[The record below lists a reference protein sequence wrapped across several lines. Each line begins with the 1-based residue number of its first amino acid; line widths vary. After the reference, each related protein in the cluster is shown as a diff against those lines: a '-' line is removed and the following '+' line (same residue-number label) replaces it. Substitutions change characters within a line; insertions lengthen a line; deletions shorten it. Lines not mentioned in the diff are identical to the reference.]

1 VVEGSAR
8 QSNIADG
15 LEEIGIV
22 SANTLTPPAET
33 APPKPIPSGA
43 VIRRLESATET
54 PQERLLKKHLP
65 AWVISGAVNI
75 GLVGCLLLVPQTPPA
90 RATDKV
96 VATSVEKEESP
107 PEQNLTNE
115 DPGLQSNV
123 EAALPEFQRIEEK
136 TVDAAET
143 HDNIGQPNA
152 PEIDNTALAP
162 PGLNQVDFSNPGTA
176 GDTGNVMKGIAGDA
190 GHSFYAF
197 PGRSG
202 ATKSQLLKAGG
213 GNAESERAVA
223 RALAWLAKQQR
234 SDGSWVFDVTG
245 DTKKEIIAATG
256 MALLPFLA
264 AGETHRTAQKYQKT
278 VRAGLDYLI
287 KCCPTGG
294 PNAGK
299 FTGAGNMYAQA
310 IGTVALCEAYGMTK
324 DKGLLLTSAQAAINY
339 IQRAQAPNGS
349 WGYQAGSAGDTSI
362 VGWQIQA
369 LQAARLSKDIVV
381 DKQVIKKAISF
392 LNLAGAGALKEMYGY
407 NDNTG
412 AAPATSL
419 TAVGLLCRYY
429 IDGWGPDNGGYSRG
443 VAGLMKRV
451 PNADG
456 KEKTVPDMYFY
467 YYATQVVHFNEGE
480 EWKQWNEGTKQKDGT
495 RKGGA
500 RDLLIDLQHKKG
512 GSKEGSWDPDGGFIG
527 RQCGR
532 LGTTALC
539 LLTLEVYY
547 RHLPLTKRSGS
558 GDARLVDGAK

>member
-1 VVEGSAR
+1 
-8 QSNIADG
+8 
-15 LEEIGIV
+15 
-22 SANTLTPPAET
+22 
-33 APPKPIPSGA
+33 
-43 VIRRLESATET
+43 
-54 PQERLLKKHLP
+54 
-65 AWVISGAVNI
+65 
-75 GLVGCLLLVPQTPPA
+75 
-90 RATDKV
+90 
-96 VATSVEKEESP
+96 
-107 PEQNLTNE
+107 
-115 DPGLQSNV
+115 
-123 EAALPEFQRIEEK
+123 
-136 TVDAAET
+136 
-143 HDNIGQPNA
+143 
-152 PEIDNTALAP
+152 
-162 PGLNQVDFSNPGTA
+162 
-176 GDTGNVMKGIAGDA
+176 
-190 GHSFYAF
+190 
-197 PGRSG
+197 
-202 ATKSQLLKAGG
+202 
-213 GNAESERAVA
+213 
-223 RALAWLAKQQR
+223 
-234 SDGSWVFDVTG
+234 
-245 DTKKEIIAATG
+245 
-256 MALLPFLA
+256 
-264 AGETHRTAQKYQKT
+264 
-278 VRAGLDYLI
+278 
-287 KCCPTGG
+287 
-294 PNAGK
+294 
-299 FTGAGNMYAQA
+299 MYAQA
-310 IGTVALCEAYGMTK
+310 IGTVALCEAYGMTR

-339 IQRAQAPNGS
+339 IERAQAPNGS

-443 VAGLMKRV
+443 VAGLMKRT

-456 KEKTVPDMYFY
+456 KEKSVPDMYFY

-512 GSKEGSWDPDGGFIG
+512 GAREGSWDPDGGFIG

-547 RHLPLTKRSGS
+547 RHLPLTKRSSS
-558 GDARLVDGAK
+558 GDARLVEGAK